1 MRTVTYLD
9 SDFFRK
15 EVADGIKNL
24 SDITSKTLGPG
35 GRAVL
40 LEQEDGKVLATK
52 DGVTVARHYAANSP
66 IQKLVAK
73 AAIEASE
80 RTVRSC
86 GDGTTTSMLLASAI
100 VEAGQDYLKKNPSHS
115 PQALARELKTT
126 LDNEI
131 VPKIL
136 GYARSIRELSPDE
149 ARKAIH
155 HVAMV
160 SSNSDIEI
168 ADAVTEAVELVGEDG
183 MVQIEEGTGLKT
195 VVVHQKGFPVTSGLN
210 DLGGSA
216 SLSFINRKANSDC
229 VVNGAYVALYDGDI
243 NDAETIF
250 PLLQRIDGE
259 VNEQGMKI
267 RSPLII
273 VAHAFSDVVLKIL
286 ATNFRQQTLT
296 VIPFVTPR
304 NGQNAGKQNFL
315 YDLQAYVGGNV
326 FEPQG
331 TPLTSAMPSNIG
343 FSEEVK
349 IGMYQSVFMAEPDE
363 SEIEARITEIKDQMS
378 ASSEF
383 DQDKMRFRLG
393 QLTGGIATIYS
404 GGPTSF
410 EAKERRDRVVDAVS
424 AVRSAIEMG
433 VVPGGGATLLQISRE
448 LNFDRPSN
456 EIFAT
461 ALKKPFAQILLNAGV
476 ASNEE
481 EALFNG
487 KAVGLKTT
495 DEGKTFTV
503 FDALKRTQV
512 EFWESGIF
520 DPAKVTINAIQN
532 ALSVAQLLM
541 TTGGAIARQVS
552 ESEES
557 IQQMQKG
564 IMSAMN
570 GEN

>member
-1 MRTVTYLD
+1 MKTVTYLD
-9 SDFFRK
+9 SEYFRK
-15 EVADGIKNL
+15 EVMEGIKNL

-100 VEAGQDYLKKNPSHS
+100 VEAGQDYLKKNPGHS
-115 PQALARELKTT
+115 PQALSRELKST

-131 VPKIL
+131 IPRIQS
-136 GYARSIRELSPDE
+136 YSRSIRDLDAAE
-149 ARKAIH
+149 ARIAIH

-160 SSNSDIEI
+160 SSNSDQEI
-168 ADAVTEAVELVGEDG
+168 ADAVVEAVEIVGEDG
-183 MVQIEEGTGLKT
+183 MIQIEEGTGIKT
-195 VVVHQKGFPVTSGLN
+195 IVVHQKGFPVNAGLN
-210 DLGGSA
+210 DLGGA
-216 SLSFINRKANSDC
+216 AALAFINRKANADS
-229 VVNGAYVALYDGDI
+229 VVNGAYIALYDGEI
-243 NDAETIF
+243 NDVDAVF
-250 PLLQRIDGE
+250 PLLQRIDAE
-259 VNEQGMKI
+259 TNEHGMKM

-273 VAHAFSDVVLKIL
+273 VAHAFSDIVLQLL
-286 ATNFRQQTLT
+286 ANNFRKQTLT
-296 VIPFVTPR
+296 VVPFVTPR
-304 NGQNAGKQNFL
+304 NGQNAGKQSFL
-315 YDLQAYVGGNV
+315 YDLQAYVGGTV
-326 FEPQG
+326 FESQSI
-331 TPLTSAMPSNIG
+331 PLTNAQPSNIG
-343 FSEEVK
+343 FCEEVK
-349 IGMYQSVFMAEPDE
+349 IGQYQSVFMTEPNQED
-363 SEIEARITEIKDQMS
+363 IEKRMGEIKEQMS
-378 ASSEF
+378 SASEF
-383 DQDKMRFRLG
+383 DQDKYRFRLG

-424 AVRSAIEMG
+424 AVRSAVEQG
-433 VVPGGGATLLQISRE
+433 VVPGGGATLLQISKE
-448 LNFDRPSN
+448 LSFEKPSN

-461 ALKKPFAQILLNAGV
+461 ALKKPFTQILLNSGV

-487 KAVGLKTT
+487 KSVGLKTT
-495 DEGKTFTV
+495 SEGKTFTV

-520 DPAKVTINAIQN
+520 DPAKVTISAIQN

-552 ESEES
+552 QGEEEL
-557 IQQMQKG
+557 QQMQKS
-564 IMSAMN
+564 IMKTMDM
-570 GEN
+570 E

>member
-1 MRTVTYLD
+1 MKTVTYLD
-9 SDFFRK
+9 SEYFRK
-15 EVADGIKNL
+15 EVQDGIKNL
-24 SDITSKTLGPG
+24 AEITSKTLGPG

-40 LEQEDGKVLATK
+40 LEQENGSVLATK
-52 DGVTVARHYAANSP
+52 DGVTVARHYAANTP

-86 GDGTTTSMLLASAI
+86 GDGTTTSMLLAAAI
-100 VEAGQDYLKKNPSHS
+100 VEAGQDYLKKNPGHS
-115 PQALARELKTT
+115 PQALARELKATM
-126 LDNEI
+126 DYEI
-131 VPKIL
+131 IPKIN
-136 GYARSIRELSPDE
+136 GYSRSIRDLNAVE
-149 ARKAIH
+149 ARIAIH

-160 SSNSDIEI
+160 SSNSDSEI
-168 ADAVTEAVELVGEDG
+168 ADAVTEAVEMVGEDG

-210 DLGGSA
+210 DLGGVA
-216 SLSFINRKANSDC
+216 SMAFINRKSNADC
-229 VVNGAYVALYDGDI
+229 VVNGAYVALYDGEI
-243 NDAETIF
+243 NDAETVF
-250 PLLQRIDGE
+250 PLLQRVDAE

-296 VIPFVTPR
+296 VIPFITPR
-304 NGQNAGKQNFL
+304 NGQNSGKQNFL
-315 YDLQAYVGGNV
+315 YDLQAYVGGTV

-331 TPLTSAMPSNIG
+331 TPFTSAQPSNIG
-343 FSEEVK
+343 FTEEVK
-349 IGMYQSVFMAEPDE
+349 IGMYQSVFMTEPDQDAIE
-363 SEIEARITEIKDQMS
+363 SRINEVKEQMAS
-378 ASSEF
+378 SSEF
-383 DQDKMRFRLG
+383 DQDKIRFRLG

-424 AVRSAIEMG
+424 AVRSAIELG

-448 LNFDRPSN
+448 LSFDKPSN
-456 EIFAT
+456 EIFSMAF
-461 ALKKPFAQILLNAGV
+461 KKPFIQILLNAGV
-476 ASNEE
+476 ASNEA

-487 KAVGLKTT
+487 NSVGLKT
-495 DEGKTFTV
+495 DKFMV
-503 FDALKRTQV
+503 FDALKRIQV

-520 DPAKVTINAIQN
+520 DPAKVTISACQN